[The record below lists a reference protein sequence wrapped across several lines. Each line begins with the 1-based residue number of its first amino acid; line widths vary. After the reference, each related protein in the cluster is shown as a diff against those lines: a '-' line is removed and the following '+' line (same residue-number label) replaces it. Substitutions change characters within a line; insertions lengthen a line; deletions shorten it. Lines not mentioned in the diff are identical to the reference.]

1 MAEEPVTVPR
11 GRHAP
16 PLEVRR
22 EVQLQRL
29 FQAAAK
35 VFSEVGYA
43 DASAEAISREAD
55 MSKATFYEH
64 FANKEECILALTD
77 AAGAASRAAVAQ
89 AATTAEEQFEARVH
103 ARVHRFLQGLEMFP
117 EMARVVLVDVIGVGP
132 AGDARRDEMLQAFAD
147 FLVTEN
153 EAAHRSYGAPL
164 FSSPDDAFAIVG
176 AIVELASRQLRT
188 GQPERM
194 SELEPV
200 IERLVAGILEQSAP

>member
-43 DASAEAISREAD
+43 DASAESISKEAG

-77 AAGAASRAAVAQ
+77 AAGAASRAGVAAAVSD
-89 AATTAEEQFEARVH
+89 TEEQFEARVH
-103 ARVHRFLQGLEMFP
+103 ARVQRFLQGLEAFP

-132 AGDARRDEMLQAFAD
+132 AGAAKRDDMLQAFAD
-147 FLVTEN
+147 FLVSEN
-153 EAAHRSYGAPL
+153 QAAHDSYGAPL
-164 FSSPDDAFAIVG
+164 FSSSDDAFAIVG

-194 SELEPV
+194 RELEPV
-200 IERLVAGILEQSAP
+200 IERMVAGILEQSSS